1 MFYGGAMLRIRIR
14 LCFVIISD
22 YLYFVLTGRLAL
34 YMVSIMFLARYL
46 TDRLPVALSLSFI
59 ATPRETL
66 LLYLL
71 YIILY
76 LFYSVSTNR

>member
-1 MFYGGAMLRIRIR
+1 MLRIRFR

-46 TDRLPVALSLSFI
+46 TDRLPVAFSLLL
-59 ATPRETL
+59 APPRETL